1 MEDKKA
7 KGRKWIGIFL
17 GCMLGVMIGTTL
29 MQGLPILGMPKQDE
43 VVGAILEIDGK
54 VQEISQEDLGL
65 SVLIAR
71 GLRCWGPVSEQQ
83 PPDTMI
89 TYQMKDG
96 SSIVVGADEN
106 IIYKDGKFYRSKKD
120 CGAFFETVAQGI
132 FDGWH

>member
-1 MEDKKA
+1 MADKKA
-7 KGRKWIGIFL
+7 KVRKWIGIFL

-29 MQGLPILGMPKQDE
+29 MQGLPKQDE

-83 PPDTMI
+83 LPDTMI

>member
-1 MEDKKA
+1 
-7 KGRKWIGIFL
+7 
-17 GCMLGVMIGTTL
+17 
-29 MQGLPILGMPKQDE
+29 
-43 VVGAILEIDGK
+43 
-54 VQEISQEDLGL
+54 
-65 SVLIAR
+65 
-71 GLRCWGPVSEQQ
+71 
-83 PPDTMI
+83 MI

>member
-17 GCMLGVMIGTTL
+17 GCILGVMIGTTL
-29 MQGLPILGMPKQDE
+29 MQGLPILGMPKEDE

-54 VQEISQEDLGL
+54 VQEISQENLEL

-83 PPDTMI
+83 LPDTMI

-96 SSIVVGADEN
+96 SSIVVGAMK
-106 IIYKDGKFYRSKKD
+106 ISL
-120 CGAFFETVAQGI
+120 
-132 FDGWH
+132 

>member
-1 MEDKKA
+1 
-7 KGRKWIGIFL
+7 
-17 GCMLGVMIGTTL
+17 MIGTTL
-29 MQGLPILGMPKQDE
+29 MQGLPILGMPKEDE

-83 PPDTMI
+83 LPDTMI

>member
-1 MEDKKA
+1 
-7 KGRKWIGIFL
+7 
-17 GCMLGVMIGTTL
+17 MLRHSAP
-29 MQGLPILGMPKQDE
+29 LPFPFSAVWL
-43 VVGAILEIDGK
+43 
-54 VQEISQEDLGL
+54 
-65 SVLIAR
+65 
-71 GLRCWGPVSEQQ
+71 
-83 PPDTMI
+83 DTMI